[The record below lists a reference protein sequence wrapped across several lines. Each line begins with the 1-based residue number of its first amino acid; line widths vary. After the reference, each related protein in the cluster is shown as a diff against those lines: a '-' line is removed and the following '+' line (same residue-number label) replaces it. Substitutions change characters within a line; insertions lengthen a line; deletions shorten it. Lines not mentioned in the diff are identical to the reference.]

1 MIIMGVDFSIEKKI
15 WRKGYR
21 VIAGC
26 DEVGRGSLAGPVV
39 CGCVCFDKEIVDRF
53 VNKKGI
59 WLMESQTGLKETV
72 RIDDSKKLTKL
83 QRKVAARWI
92 KSNCLTWGVGVS
104 GVAEI
109 NKKGIT
115 RATLSGFR
123 RAVAN
128 AQNKLASR
136 INFLII
142 DAFYIPRTRGFRTP
156 RKSAKKANRD
166 AASARDLKIS
176 ANQLAVVDADEKSF
190 SVAAASIIAKVYR
203 DTLMERLSKVLA
215 YKYYHWEK
223 NKGYGTREHILAI
236 KKHGASRLHREK
248 FVGRFI
254 V

>member
-39 CGCVCFDKEIVDRF
+39 CGCVCFDKEIVDKF
-53 VNKKGI
+53 VNKNGI
-59 WLMESQTGLKETV
+59 WLVESQNGLKKI

-83 QRKVAARWI
+83 QRKIAARWI
-92 KSNCLTWGVGVS
+92 KSNCLAWGVGVS

-128 AQNKLASR
+128 AQNRLASR

-156 RKSAKKANRD
+156 RKSARKAD
-166 AASARDLKIS
+166 GDVSARDLKIS